1 MSATAANFYEAAER
15 GDADAVEEIKQLLKT
30 SAVTSAVNVNGK
42 NSVRSSIQPLA
53 SLMGQLDIVWTHSF
67 AYCL

>member
-1 MSATAANFYEAAER
+1 MSSTAANFYEAAER
-15 GDADAVEEIKQLLKT
+15 GDADAVEEIKQLLK
-30 SAVTSAVNVNGK
+30 TSAVNVNGK